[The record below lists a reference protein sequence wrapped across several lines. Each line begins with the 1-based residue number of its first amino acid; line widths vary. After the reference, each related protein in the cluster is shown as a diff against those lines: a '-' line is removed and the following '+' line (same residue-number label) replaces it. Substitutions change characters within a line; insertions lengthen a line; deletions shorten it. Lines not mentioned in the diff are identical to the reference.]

1 VITERAAALLGRR
14 VIAASRVG
22 GGCISPGFR
31 ITLDR
36 GETVFAKTHPDPPP
50 GFFAAEARGLVW
62 LGEAGVVSVPAVL
75 AVADD
80 VIVMSWIE
88 PGAVTASA
96 AEQLGH
102 SLAALHQAGAD
113 TFGAADNGYI
123 GSLQLPNA
131 PAADW
136 VQFYAER
143 RLQPFVRLAVDSG
156 RLEAAEAAVFDRLCS
171 HLEQIAGPPE
181 PPARVH
187 GDLWSGNVLW
197 GADGR
202 AWLVDPAAHGGH
214 RETDLAM
221 LSLFGSPHARVV
233 AAYQEA
239 WPLADGWQ
247 DRVELHQLHPLLVHA
262 VLFGGGYGH
271 RAVEIARRYSSS
283 EERSRK

>member
-1 VITERAAALLGRR
+1 MITERAAALLGRR
-14 VIAASRVG
+14 VIAATRVG
-22 GGCISPGFR
+22 GGCISPAFR

-62 LGEAGVVSVPAVL
+62 LSEAAAVSVPAVL

-88 PGAVTASA
+88 SGDVTASA
-96 AEQLGH
+96 AEQLGR
-102 SLAALHQAGAD
+102 SLAALHEAGAD
-113 TFGAADNGYI
+113 TFGAPDDGYI
-123 GSLQLPNA
+123 GPLLLPNT
-131 PAADW
+131 PAVDW
-136 VQFYAER
+136 AQFYAER

-156 RLEAAEAAVFDRLCS
+156 GLAASDATVFDRLCS
-171 HLEQIAGPPE
+171 HLEHIAGPPE

-202 AWLVDPAAHGGH
+202 GWLVDPAAHGGH

-221 LSLFGSPHARVV
+221 LSLFGSPHPSIV
-233 AAYQEA
+233 AAYHEA
-239 WPLADGWQ
+239 WPLADGWR

-262 VLFGGGYGH
+262 VLFGGGYGR